1 MEAMME
7 FLTSDELLSV
17 LRTAHKASLRD
28 HLLILMAYS
37 HGLRASEAVN
47 IKLTDIQ
54 DGSLT
59 IVRLKGSNKTVQPLV
74 PHRGQP
80 LLDEVKSLKEYLK
93 VRAKDSGDVLFPSM
107 KGGSLG
113 RQQFYTLFNRYS
125 TEAGM
130 PESKR
135 NPHILKHTAAN
146 HLVRAGLDVAFVQA
160 RLGHADIGSTMY
172 YVTLNDTEV
181 AEKAHDALMRTF

>member
-1 MEAMME
+1 ME

-17 LRTAHKASLRD
+17 LRTAHKACKRD
-28 HLLILMAYS
+28 HLMILMAYS
-37 HGLRASEAVN
+37 HGLRASEVCN
-47 IKLTDIQ
+47 IKLSDIK

-59 IVRLKGSNKTVQPLV
+59 IVRLKGSNKTIQPLV

-80 LLDEVKSLKEYLK
+80 LLDEVKALNAYLK
-93 VRAKDSGDVLFPSM
+93 VRPKDSGDVLFPSL
-107 KGGSLG
+107 KGGAMG
-113 RQQFYTLFNRYS
+113 RQHFYTLFKTYAHL
-125 TEAGM
+125 AGL
-130 PESKR
+130 PDSKS

-160 RLGHADIGSTMY
+160 RLGHADIGSTMC

>member
-1 MEAMME
+1 ME

-17 LRTAHKASLRD
+17 LRTAHKASKRD
-28 HLLILMAYS
+28 HLMILMAYS
-37 HGLRASEAVN
+37 HGLRASEVTN
-47 IKLTDIQ
+47 IKLSDIQ

-80 LLDEVKSLKEYLK
+80 LLDEVKALKEYLK
-93 VRAKDSGDVLFPSM
+93 VRAKDGGDVLFPSM
-107 KGGSLG
+107 KGGAMG
-113 RQQFYTLFNRYS
+113 RQQFYTLFKHYATLS
-125 TEAGM
+125 M
-130 PESKR
+130 LPESKR

-146 HLVRAGLDVAFVQA
+146 HLIRAGLDVAFVQA
-160 RLGHADIGSTMY
+160 RLGHADINSTMC

-181 AEKAHDALMRTF
+181 AEKAHDALMKTF